1 MKCLLCGQTEIVE
14 TFCGQIPMAQTDE
27 QKYLGFVLS
36 STGDNMANIRATKK
50 KSIGVIRKI
59 MNKLNCL
66 KLKKY
71 YFECA
76 MIFMNSMLRGSILYA
91 ADMYYNLKESELRQI
106 ERIEE
111 SFLRQIFKTT
121 RGCPLIQLYLESGQI
136 PARFEIQKMRLM
148 YLKNILEQ
156 NEESQI
162 RKFFMLQMD
171 EPVKGDWASKCLTD
185 LKKT

>member
-1 MKCLLCGQTEIVE
+1 
-14 TFCGQIPMAQTDE
+14 MAQTDE

-66 KLKKY
+66 KLNKY
-71 YFECA
+71 YFEGA

-111 SFLRQIFKTT
+111 SSL
-121 RGCPLIQLYLESGQI
+121 
-136 PARFEIQKMRLM
+136 
-148 YLKNILEQ
+148 
-156 NEESQI
+156 
-162 RKFFMLQMD
+162 
-171 EPVKGDWASKCLTD
+171 
-185 LKKT
+185 